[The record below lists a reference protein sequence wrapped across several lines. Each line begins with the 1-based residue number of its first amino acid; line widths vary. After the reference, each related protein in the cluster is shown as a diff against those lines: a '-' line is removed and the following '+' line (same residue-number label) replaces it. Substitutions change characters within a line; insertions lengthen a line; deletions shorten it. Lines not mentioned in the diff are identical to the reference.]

1 VATARRAIDVLRHD
15 GVAEFFR
22 RARRRILL
30 DVVEMLKRPL
40 NVDSDRDPYHMM
52 FGAFFDEV
60 NAMPA
65 PRFLELGARARSGNV
80 YRTRLKSHAS
90 YVGFDLLPGRNVD
103 IIGDAHE
110 LSRSFAAESFDVVF
124 SVSLFEH
131 LAMPWKV
138 VVEIN
143 RVLRPGGLVFVATH
157 PALPP
162 HELPWDFWRFNRA
175 AFNSL
180 FCRATGFSLLRC
192 EEGLPCVILPL
203 ASDAALA
210 GTARHRAFVA
220 IAALAK
226 KIGPADPRLAWP
238 VPIADILEAPYPA
251 D

>member
-1 VATARRAIDVLRHD
+1 MATARRAIDVLRHD

-175 AFNSL
+175 AFNN
-180 FCRATGFSLLRC
+180 AFSPNLLGTRS
-192 EEGLPCVILPL
+192 
-203 ASDAALA
+203 ASFSYPSAAFA
-210 GTARHRAFVA
+210 QSF
-220 IAALAK
+220 
-226 KIGPADPRLAWP
+226 
-238 VPIADILEAPYPA
+238 
-251 D
+251 